1 VRRGAGRAIRG
12 RGRSS
17 PRWRPV
23 EIEIEI
29 EPMGSMKAEVDR
41 IVRAQEG
48 SGTSVA
54 RWIRDT
60 PGGVPWKPSKGL
72 NMRFEKW
79 RGMPL
84 SFTLSAALGLVLVL
98 GWASSS
104 RADGYRLHYT
114 IPRLVPAYD
123 YTTGG
128 QYYAPPI
135 PYGHYAKDH
144 FSGANRLMG

>member
-1 VRRGAGRAIRG
+1 ATGPSFAHRRADSVQNRSIPGRWTDTRPGHGPIHRGARTKREVTAPESGPVRRGAGRAIRG

-29 EPMGSMKAEVDR
+29 EPIGSMKAEVDR

-84 SFTLSAALGLVLVL
+84 SFTLSAALGLVL
-98 GWASSS
+98 
-104 RADGYRLHYT
+104 
-114 IPRLVPAYD
+114 
-123 YTTGG
+123 
-128 QYYAPPI
+128 
-135 PYGHYAKDH
+135 
-144 FSGANRLMG
+144 